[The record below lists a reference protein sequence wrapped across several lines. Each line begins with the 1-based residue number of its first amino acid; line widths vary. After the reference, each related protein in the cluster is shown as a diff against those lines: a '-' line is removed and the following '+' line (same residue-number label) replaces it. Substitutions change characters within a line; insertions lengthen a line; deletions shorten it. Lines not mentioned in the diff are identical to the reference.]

1 MCGYTKDKTKRPGR
15 EKTMKGLILVV
26 FLSFFAVAAAT
37 AQPPVL
43 LTKKNLDAGEWRFR
57 EASKNQWYPATIP
70 GCVHTDLLDNKLIE
84 DPFYRDND
92 KRQQWIGKTNWEY
105 ETTFMVGADTLRR
118 QNIEIVFYGLDT
130 YADVFVNDKSI
141 LRADNMFRTWR
152 ADVKN
157 SLKPGRNTLRIRFRS
172 PINEILPL
180 MAKLDYEL
188 PAVNDQGEKTSPY
201 TRKAP
206 YQYGWDWGPRFVT
219 SGIWKPIELEAWDVA
234 RVEDLQIKQNN
245 LTSERADLAVT
256 VEVVAS
262 NAVNATIEV
271 EDTNNK
277 KIVGSKQLRLAPGV
291 NVVDLPFTIANPKL
305 WYPAGQ
311 GEQPLYTF
319 RARLKL
325 NSKTVDERSRRTGL
339 RTLEL
344 RQKPD
349 KHGISFEF
357 LVNGIPVFGRGANWI
372 PADSFPTRVTKEKY
386 KKLLTSLRNAN
397 MNMVRVWGGG
407 IYEDDYY
414 YDLADEMGI
423 LVWQDFMFACSMYPG
438 DNAFLENV
446 RHEVIDNVKRLR
458 NHPSIIIWVGN
469 NEIETAW
476 QHWGGWKD
484 KNPSHVWEDYQ
495 KLFLRLLPEVL
506 DQYDPSRPYWQSSP
520 SSNFQADSEF
530 QGIGDTHY
538 WQVWHAEKP
547 FSEYEK
553 QFPRFMSEYG
563 FQSFPEYE
571 TVKSYTTEA
580 DRSSIETPIM
590 LAHQRHPRGNQLIR
604 TYMLREFDQ
613 PKDLESFL
621 YVSQVLQAEGIKLGA
636 EHLRRI
642 MPQNMG
648 SLYWQA
654 NDCWPVAS
662 WSAMD
667 YFGRWKALMYY
678 TRRFYSPTLVSMRV
692 ENGTMNFYVV
702 SDSSQAKQVELTIDL
717 LDLNGKQIWS
727 RKLDVAVEPLIGK
740 SYLSIP
746 VAELFKD
753 AGENNS
759 VIVATLRSNGAT
771 IASNQYYF
779 KPFKEMKFSRPE
791 IKTSVA
797 PSGNGFKV
805 TLTTDRIAR
814 AVNLYG
820 FSGGAFTD
828 NYFDLFPG
836 KPVDVDFHPE
846 RKMTI
851 DQFQNTLKV
860 RSLYDAFK

>member
-1 MCGYTKDKTKRPGR
+1 MR
-15 EKTMKGLILVV
+15 EKAMRTFFLVV
-26 FLSFFAVAAAT
+26 FLSLFATLEAT
-37 AQPPVL
+37 AQTFAV
-43 LTKKNLDAGEWRFR
+43 LTKMALDTGWRFR
-57 EASKNQWYPATIP
+57 EANKNQWYPATVP

-84 DPFYRDND
+84 DPFYRDNE

-105 ETTFMVGADTLRR
+105 ETTVTLGADILRR
-118 QNIEIVFYGLDT
+118 QNVEIVFNGLDT
-130 YADVFVNDKSI
+130 YADVFVNDKPV
-141 LRADNMFRTWR
+141 LKADNMFRTWR
-152 ADVKN
+152 VDVKN
-157 SLKPGRNTLRIRFRS
+157 SLKPGQNILRIKFRS

-188 PAVNDQGEKTSPY
+188 PASNDQGEKTSPY

-206 YQYGWDWGPRFVT
+206 YHYGWDWGPRFVT
-219 SGIWKPIELEAWDVA
+219 SGVWKPVELVAWDNA
-234 RVEDLQIKQNN
+234 RIEDLQIKQNK
-245 LTSERADLAVT
+245 LTSERADIDAS

-262 NAVNATIEV
+262 TALSATIEV
-271 EDTNNK
+271 ENAVDKT
-277 KIVGSKQLRLAPGV
+277 IVASKQARLAPGINTV
-291 NVVDLPFTIANPKL
+291 KLEFAIANPRR
-305 WYPAGQ
+305 WYPVGY
-311 GEQPLYTF
+311 GDQPLYTF
-319 RARLKL
+319 RTRLKL
-325 NSKTVDERSRRTGL
+325 NNRTIDEQSRRTGL

-349 KHGISFEF
+349 EHGISFEF
-357 LVNGIPVFGRGANWI
+357 IVNGIPVFGRGANWI

-386 KKLLTSLRNAN
+386 KKLLTSLRDAN

-414 YDLADEMGI
+414 YDLADEMGL

-438 DNAFLENV
+438 DKAFLDNV
-446 RHEVIDNVKRLR
+446 RHEAIDNVKRLR
-458 NHPSIIIWVGN
+458 NHPSIVIWVGN

-484 KNPSHVWEDYQ
+484 KNPSFVWEDYQ
-495 KLFLRLLPEVL
+495 KIFLRLLPEVL
-506 DQYDPSRPYWQSSP
+506 EQYDPSRPYWQSSP

-571 TVKSYTTEA
+571 TVKSYTTET
-580 DRSSIETPIM
+580 DRANIETPIM
-590 LAHQRHPRGNQLIR
+590 LAHQRHPRGNQLVR

-613 PKDLESFL
+613 PKDFESFL

-642 MPQNMG
+642 MPRNMG

-667 YFGRWKALMYY
+667 YYGRWKALMYY
-678 TRRFYSPTLVSMRV
+678 TKRFYSPTLVSMHV
-692 ENGTMNFYVV
+692 ENGNMNFYVV
-702 SDSSQAKQVELTIDL
+702 SDSPQAKQAELAIDV
-717 LDLNGKQIWS
+717 LDLKGKQIS
-727 RKLDVAVEPLIGK
+727 TRKLDVTVEPLKGK
-740 SYLSIP
+740 SYLIVP
-746 VAELFKD
+746 VSELLKEAD
-753 AGENNS
+753 ENNA
-759 VIVATLRSNGAT
+759 VVVATLRSNGGVV
-771 IASNQYYF
+771 SRNQYYF
-779 KPFKEMKFSRPE
+779 KPFKDMKFSRPE
-791 IKTSVA
+791 IKTSVV
-797 PSGNGFKV
+797 PSGIGFKV
-805 TLTTDRIAR
+805 NLTSDRVAR

-820 FSGGAFTD
+820 FRDGSFVD
-828 NYFDLFPG
+828 NYFELLPG
-836 KPVDVDFHPE
+836 DAVEVEFRPE

-851 DQFQNTLKV
+851 DEFRNALKV